1 MKASAILV
9 HGIGAA
15 RADWAEKLTLG
26 LERQVEHALSQLPG
40 GPYPSRARDAVVIES
55 VLWDDVVA
63 AGQRKLF
70 DHLKASRPRLEL
82 KGSWWERAKELVTHA
97 ARSVERTFVTD
108 FIADVI
114 DYLDE
119 QTKKHV
125 HAKLR
130 TGIERVARQLG
141 RGKGK
146 SPLTVVSHSLGTV
159 VSSDFAWDRIKP
171 RQGRPAPFHS
181 RLTFMNFFTLG
192 SPLALFS
199 LQHGGPEAFSKPVRV
214 EHPDGRWVNIRDKDD
229 PVGMPL
235 KTLNAEYQAA
245 VHHDVEVD
253 TGDYLL
259 SHMGYFS
266 HELVLRAIGRKLA
279 LDWAAGNR
287 VLPAKDLQALF
298 KAYDQ
303 ELAA

>member
-1 MKASAILV
+1 
-9 HGIGAA
+9 
-15 RADWAEKLTLG
+15 
-26 LERQVEHALSQLPG
+26 
-40 GPYPSRARDAVVIES
+40 
-55 VLWDDVVA
+55 
-63 AGQRKLF
+63 
-70 DHLKASRPRLEL
+70 
-82 KGSWWERAKELVTHA
+82 
-97 ARSVERTFVTD
+97 
-108 FIADVI
+108 
-114 DYLDE
+114 
-119 QTKKHV
+119 
-125 HAKLR
+125 
-130 TGIERVARQLG
+130 
-141 RGKGK
+141 
-146 SPLTVVSHSLGTV
+146 
-159 VSSDFAWDRIKP
+159 
-171 RQGRPAPFHS
+171 
-181 RLTFMNFFTLG
+181 MNFFTLG

-259 SHMGYFS
+259 AHMGYFS